1 MRATGSPTLVFDD
14 VFVPDASVVLKR
26 PRGPWHPS
34 GSVVLTVAP
43 PISMARHT
51 TSGEAPGFGARS
63 LAPTRSLIMT
73 TAAHPIDDLRAQ
85 MAGTVLSPPDAGYE
99 DARRV
104 HNGLIDR
111 RPAVVAR
118 CHGTADV
125 QAAVRFARERGLE
138 IAVRGGGHNVAGNAV
153 CDGGLVIDLSAMR
166 GVHVDA
172 RGRRARAQGGAT
184 WGDYNRETQLHGLAS
199 TGGVVSTTGIAGL
212 TLGGG
217 LGWLM
222 GKHGMAV
229 DCLRAVQLVTAT
241 GEVVR
246 ASADE
251 HPDLYWAVRGGG
263 GNFGVATWFEY
274 ELYPVGPT
282 VTGGLVAHPFS
293 AARDVL
299 RFYRDFTA
307 SLPDELTAF
316 GGLLH
321 APDGSGTKLAGIIVC
336 HAGSL
341 EAGAAAVAPVKR
353 FGSPVMDVIG
363 PMPYGAVNT
372 LFDAGFPRGALNY
385 WKSNFLSA
393 LPDAA
398 IETMIERFAAAPSP
412 MSGLLL
418 EHFHGAATRVGPTDT
433 AFPHR
438 TPGYNF
444 LAVAEWIEPSANP
457 ANIAWARE
465 AYAAMAPHFAP
476 GRYVNYLN
484 ADEVVE
490 GSSAAA
496 AFGPNGTRLRQ
507 VKRRWDPDNVF
518 HLNQNIKP

>member
-1 MRATGSPTLVFDD
+1 MV
-14 VFVPDASVVLKR
+14 ASE
-26 PRGPWHPS
+26 
-34 GSVVLTVAP
+34 
-43 PISMARHT
+43 ARH
-51 TSGEAPGFGARS
+51 
-63 LAPTRSLIMT
+63 PTDEECHMMT
-73 TAAHPIDDLRAQ
+73 TATAPTDELRAQ
-85 MAGTVLSPPDAGYE
+85 VAGHVLTPADGGYD

-111 RPAVVAR
+111 RPATIVR

-125 QAAVRFARERGLE
+125 QAAVRFARAQGLE

-153 CDGGLVIDLSAMR
+153 CDRGLAIDLSPMR
-166 GVHVDA
+166 AVHVDPRA
-172 RGRRARAQGGAT
+172 RRARAQGGAT

-199 TGGVVSTTGIAGL
+199 TGGVVSTTGVGGL

-229 DCLRAVQLVTAT
+229 DGLRGVELVTAT
-241 GEVVR
+241 GDVVR

-263 GNFGVATWFEY
+263 GNFGVATWLEFEV
-274 ELYPVGPT
+274 YPVGPT
-282 VTGGLVAHPFS
+282 VTAGLVAHPFA

-299 RFYRDFTA
+299 RFYRDFTR
-307 SLPDELTAF
+307 SLPDELSVFA
-316 GGLLH
+316 GLLH
-321 APDGSGTKLAGIIVC
+321 APDGSGTKVAAIMVC
-336 HAGSL
+336 HAGGL
-341 EAGAAAVAPVKR
+341 DAGAAAVAPVKG

-363 PMPYGAVNT
+363 PMPYTAVNMM
-372 LFDAGFPRGALNY
+372 FDAGFPKGALNY
-385 WKSNFLSA
+385 WKSNFLA
-393 LPDAA
+393 TLEDTAIDA
-398 IETMIERFAAAPSP
+398 MIERFAASPSP

-438 TPGYNF
+438 SVGFNF
-444 LAVAEWIEPSANP
+444 LAVGEWTDPATTAANV
-457 ANIAWARE
+457 AWTRG
-465 AYAAMAPHFAP
+465 AYDAMARHFAA

-484 ADEVVE
+484 ADEVGE
-490 GSSAAA
+490 SSAVAA
-496 AFGPNGTRLRQ
+496 AFGPNAARLRE
-507 VKRRWDPDNVF
+507 VKRKYDPENVF

>member
-1 MRATGSPTLVFDD
+1 M
-14 VFVPDASVVLKR
+14 
-26 PRGPWHPS
+26 
-34 GSVVLTVAP
+34 
-43 PISMARHT
+43 T
-51 TSGEAPGFGARS
+51 TEARS
-63 LAPTRSLIMT
+63 SDA
-73 TAAHPIDDLRAQ
+73 LRAQ
-85 MAGTVLSPPDAGYE
+85 IAGSVLSPADGGYE

-111 RPAVVAR
+111 RPALVAR
-118 CHGTADV
+118 CSGTADV
-125 QAAVRFARERGLE
+125 QAAVRFGRERGLE

-153 CDGGLVIDLSAMR
+153 CDGGLMIDLSAMR
-166 GVHVDA
+166 GVHVDPRA
-172 RGRRARAQGGAT
+172 RRARAQGGAT
-184 WGDYNRETQLHGLAS
+184 WGDYNRETQVYGLAS
-199 TGGVVSTTGIAGL
+199 TGGVVSTTGIGGL

-229 DCLRAVQLVTAT
+229 DSLVAVELVTAT

-251 HPDLYWAVRGGG
+251 HPDLFWALRGGG
-263 GNFGVATWFEY
+263 GNFGVATWLEY

-282 VTGGLVAHPFS
+282 VTAGLVAHPFA

-299 RFYRDFTA
+299 RFYRDFTT

-316 GGLLH
+316 AGVLH
-321 APDGSGTKLAGIIVC
+321 APDGSGTKLAAIIVC

-341 EAGAAAVAPVKR
+341 EGGAAAVAPVKR

-363 PMPYGAVNT
+363 PMPYPAVNM

-385 WKSNFLSA
+385 WKSNFLTA
-393 LPDAA
+393 LGDTA
-398 IETMIERFAAAPSP
+398 IDTMIERFAVTPSP
-412 MSGLLL
+412 MSALLL
-418 EHFHGAATRVGPTDT
+418 EHFHGAATRVGPTET

-438 TPGYNF
+438 TVGYNF
-444 LAVAEWIEPSANP
+444 LTVGEWLDAAASP
-457 ANIAWARE
+457 ANVAWTRDT
-465 AYAAMAPHFAP
+465 YAAMAPHFAT

-484 ADEVVE
+484 ADE
-490 GSSAAA
+490 AAEDSTVSA
-496 AFGPNGTRLRQ
+496 AFGPNWKRLRD
-507 VKRRWDPDNVF
+507 VKRRYDADNVF

>member
-1 MRATGSPTLVFDD
+1 M
-14 VFVPDASVVLKR
+14 
-26 PRGPWHPS
+26 
-34 GSVVLTVAP
+34 
-43 PISMARHT
+43 T
-51 TSGEAPGFGARS
+51 TEARS
-63 LAPTRSLIMT
+63 SDA
-73 TAAHPIDDLRAQ
+73 LRAQ
-85 MAGTVLSPPDAGYE
+85 IAGSVLSPSDGGYE

-111 RPAVVAR
+111 RPALVAR
-118 CHGTADV
+118 CSGTADV
-125 QAAVRFARERGLE
+125 QAAVRFGRERGLE

-153 CDGGLVIDLSAMR
+153 CDGGLMIDLSAMR
-166 GVHVDA
+166 GVHVDPRA
-172 RGRRARAQGGAT
+172 RRARAQGGAT
-184 WGDYNRETQLHGLAS
+184 WGDYNRETQVYGLAS
-199 TGGVVSTTGIAGL
+199 TGGVVSTTGVAGL

-229 DCLRAVQLVTAT
+229 DSLVAVELVTAT

-251 HPDLYWAVRGGG
+251 HPDLFWALRGGG
-263 GNFGVATWFEY
+263 GNFGVATWLEY

-282 VTGGLVAHPFS
+282 VTAGLVAHPFA

-299 RFYRDFTA
+299 HFYRDFTT

-316 GGLLH
+316 AGVLH
-321 APDGSGTKLAGIIVC
+321 APDGSGTKLAAIIVC

-363 PMPYGAVNT
+363 PMPYPAVNM

-385 WKSNFLSA
+385 WKSNFLTA
-393 LPDAA
+393 LGDTA
-398 IETMIERFAAAPSP
+398 IDTMIERFAVTPSP
-412 MSGLLL
+412 MSALLL
-418 EHFHGAATRVGPTDT
+418 EHFHGAATRVGPTET

-438 TPGYNF
+438 TVGYNF
-444 LAVAEWIEPSANP
+444 LTVGEWLDAAASP
-457 ANIAWARE
+457 ANVAWTRDT
-465 AYAAMAPHFAP
+465 YAAMAPHFTT

-484 ADEVVE
+484 ADEVAEDSTV
-490 GSSAAA
+490 SA
-496 AFGPNGTRLRQ
+496 AFGPNWKRLRD
-507 VKRRWDPDNVF
+507 VKRRYDADNVF
-518 HLNQNIKP
+518 HLNQNVKP

>member
-1 MRATGSPTLVFDD
+1 MTTEP
-14 VFVPDASVVLKR
+14 
-26 PRGPWHPS
+26 HPS
-34 GSVVLTVAP
+34 DA
-43 PISMARHT
+43 
-51 TSGEAPGFGARS
+51 
-63 LAPTRSLIMT
+63 
-73 TAAHPIDDLRAQ
+73 LRAQ
-85 MAGTVLSPPDAGYE
+85 IAGSVLSPSDPEYE
-99 DARRV
+99 NARRI

-111 RPAVVAR
+111 RPALVAR
-118 CHGTADV
+118 CYGTADV

-138 IAVRGGGHNVAGNAV
+138 IAVRGGGHNVAGHAV
-153 CDGGLVIDLSAMR
+153 CDGGLMIDLSAMR
-166 GVHVDA
+166 GVHVDPRA
-172 RGRRARAQGGAT
+172 RRARAQGGAT

-199 TGGVVSTTGIAGL
+199 TGGVVSTTGVGGL

-229 DCLRAVQLVTAT
+229 DSLRAVELVTAA

-251 HPDLYWAVRGGG
+251 HPDLFWAVRGGG
-263 GNFGVATWFEY
+263 GNFGVATWLEY

-282 VTGGLVAHPFS
+282 VTGGLVAHPFA

-316 GGLLH
+316 AGVLH
-321 APDGSGTKLAGIIVC
+321 APDGSGIKLAAIIAC

-341 EAGAAAVAPVKR
+341 EAGAAAVAPIKR

-363 PMPYGAVNT
+363 PMPYTAVNM
-372 LFDAGFPRGALNY
+372 LFDAGFPPGALNY
-385 WKSNFLSA
+385 WKSNFLAA
-393 LPDAA
+393 LGDAA
-398 IETMIERFAAAPSP
+398 IDTMIERFAATPSP

-418 EHFHGAATRVGPTDT
+418 EHFHGAATRVGPTET

-438 TPGYNF
+438 AVGYNF
-444 LAVAEWIEPSANP
+444 LTVGEWVDASATA
-457 ANIAWARE
+457 ANVAWARE
-465 AYAAMAPHFAP
+465 AYAAMAPHFSA
-476 GRYVNYLN
+476 GRYGNYLN
-484 ADEVVE
+484 ADEVGE
-490 GSSAAA
+490 DSAVSA
-496 AFGPNGTRLRQ
+496 AFGPNWKRLRE
-507 VKRRWDPDNVF
+507 VKRRYDPDNTF

>member
-1 MRATGSPTLVFDD
+1 
-14 VFVPDASVVLKR
+14 
-26 PRGPWHPS
+26 
-34 GSVVLTVAP
+34 
-43 PISMARHT
+43 
-51 TSGEAPGFGARS
+51 
-63 LAPTRSLIMT
+63 MT
-73 TAAHPIDDLRAQ
+73 TEVHWTDSLRAQ
-85 MAGTVLSPPDAGYE
+85 MAGPVLAPSDPAYE
-99 DARRV
+99 DTRRV

-111 RPAVVAR
+111 RPALVAR

-153 CDGGLVIDLSAMR
+153 CDGGLMIDLSAMR
-166 GVHVDA
+166 GVHVDPRA
-172 RGRRARAQGGAT
+172 RRARGQGGAT
-184 WGDYNRETQLHGLAS
+184 WGNYNRETQLYGLAS
-199 TGGVVSTTGIAGL
+199 TGGVVSTTGVGGL

-229 DCLRAVQLVTAT
+229 DCLRAVELVTAS

-251 HPDLYWAVRGGG
+251 HSDLFWAVRGGG
-263 GNFGVATWFEY
+263 GNFGVATWLEY
-274 ELYPVGPT
+274 ELYPVGPM
-282 VTGGLVAHPFS
+282 VFGGLVAHPFTE
-293 AARDVL
+293 ARDVL
-299 RFYRDFTA
+299 RFYRDFTQ
-307 SLPDELTAF
+307 SLPDDLTAF
-316 GGLLH
+316 AGLLH
-321 APDGSGTKLAGIIVC
+321 APDGSGAQIAAIMVC

-363 PMPYGAVNT
+363 PMPYSAVNM

-385 WKSNFLSA
+385 WKSSFLA
-393 LPDAA
+393 TLADGA
-398 IETMIERFAAAPSP
+398 IDTMIERFAAAPSP

-438 TPGYNF
+438 TVAHNF
-444 LAVAEWIEPSANP
+444 LAVAEWLEASATQ
-457 ANIAWARE
+457 ANVAWARDT
-465 AYAAMAPHFAP
+465 YAALAPHFAS
-476 GRYVNYLN
+476 GRYANYLN
-484 ADEVVE
+484 AEEVTQSGAV
-490 GSSAAA
+490 SD
-496 AFGPNGTRLRQ
+496 AFGPNWKRLRE
-507 VKRRWDPDNVF
+507 VKERIDPDNVF

>member
-1 MRATGSPTLVFDD
+1 MTLET
-14 VFVPDASVVLKR
+14 
-26 PRGPWHPS
+26 HPIAALRS
-34 GSVVLTVAP
+34 QLAGSV
-43 PISMARHT
+43 
-51 TSGEAPGFGARS
+51 
-63 LAPTRSLIMT
+63 LAPS
-73 TAAHPIDDLRAQ
+73 
-85 MAGTVLSPPDAGYE
+85 DAEYD
-99 DARRV
+99 DARRL

-111 RPAVVAR
+111 RPALVVR

-125 QAAVRFARERGLE
+125 QAAVRFGRERGLE

-153 CDGGLVIDLSAMR
+153 CDGGLMIDLSPMR
-166 GVHVDA
+166 AVHVDP
-172 RGRRARAQGGAT
+172 RTRRARAQGGAT

-199 TGGVVSTTGIAGL
+199 TGGVVSSTGVGGL

-229 DCLRAVQLVTAT
+229 DTLRAVELVTAT
-241 GEVVR
+241 GEIVQ
-246 ASADE
+246 SSPKE
-251 HPDLYWAVRGGG
+251 HPDLFWALRGGG
-263 GNFGVATWFEY
+263 GNFGVATWLEY

-282 VTGGLVAHPFS
+282 VIAGLVAHPFT

-316 GGLLH
+316 AGLLH
-321 APDGSGTKLAGIIVC
+321 APDGSGAKLAAIIVC

-363 PMPYGAVNT
+363 PMPYTAVNMMV
-372 LFDAGFPRGALNY
+372 DGGFPRGALNY
-385 WKSNFLSA
+385 WKSNFLST
-393 LPDAA
+393 LGDAA
-398 IETMIERFAAAPSP
+398 IDTMIEHFAGAPSP

-418 EHFHGAATRVGPTDT
+418 EHFHGAATRVGPTET

-438 TPGYNF
+438 AVGYNF
-444 LAVAEWIEPSANP
+444 LAVGEWMEASATT
-457 ANIAWARE
+457 ANVAWTRG
-465 AYAAMAPHFAP
+465 AYAALAPHFAA

-484 ADEVVE
+484 AEEMDQAGAVE
-490 GSSAAA
+490 A
-496 AFGPNGTRLRQ
+496 AFGPNWKRLRE
-507 VKRRWDPDNVF
+507 VKRRYDPENVF

>member
-1 MRATGSPTLVFDD
+1 MTAEL
-14 VFVPDASVVLKR
+14 
-26 PRGPWHPS
+26 HPS
-34 GSVVLTVAP
+34 DA
-43 PISMARHT
+43 
-51 TSGEAPGFGARS
+51 
-63 LAPTRSLIMT
+63 
-73 TAAHPIDDLRAQ
+73 LRAQ
-85 MAGTVLSPPDAGYE
+85 IAGSVLSPSDPEYE
-99 DARRV
+99 NARRI

-111 RPAVVAR
+111 RPALVAR

-153 CDGGLVIDLSAMR
+153 CDGGLMIDLSAMR
-166 GVHVDA
+166 GVHVDPRA
-172 RGRRARAQGGAT
+172 RRARAQGGAT

-199 TGGVVSTTGIAGL
+199 TGGVVSTTGVGGL

-229 DCLRAVQLVTAT
+229 DSLRAVELVTAA

-251 HPDLYWAVRGGG
+251 HPDLFWAVRGGG

-282 VTGGLVAHPFS
+282 VTGGLVAHPF
-293 AARDVL
+293 AGARDVL

-316 GGLLH
+316 AGVLH
-321 APDGSGTKLAGIIVC
+321 APDGSGTKLAAIIVC

-363 PMPYGAVNT
+363 PMPYTAVNM

-385 WKSNFLSA
+385 WKSNFLAA
-393 LPDAA
+393 LGDAA
-398 IETMIERFAAAPSP
+398 IDTMIERFAATPSP

-418 EHFHGAATRVGPTDT
+418 EHFHGAATRVGPTET

-438 TPGYNF
+438 GVGYNF
-444 LAVAEWIEPSANP
+444 LTVGEWVDASATA
-457 ANIAWARE
+457 ANVAWARE
-465 AYAAMAPHFAP
+465 AYAAMAPHFSA

-484 ADEVVE
+484 ADEVGE
-490 GSSAAA
+490 DSAVSA
-496 AFGPNGTRLRQ
+496 AFGPNWKRLRE
-507 VKRRWDPDNVF
+507 VKRRYDPDNVF

>member
-1 MRATGSPTLVFDD
+1 
-14 VFVPDASVVLKR
+14 
-26 PRGPWHPS
+26 
-34 GSVVLTVAP
+34 
-43 PISMARHT
+43 
-51 TSGEAPGFGARS
+51 
-63 LAPTRSLIMT
+63 MT
-73 TAAHPIDDLRAQ
+73 TAAHPHDALRAQ
-85 MAGTVLSPPDAGYE
+85 IAGSVVAPADAGY
-99 DARRV
+99 DDCRRV

-111 RPAVVAR
+111 RPGVIVR

-125 QAAVRFARERGLE
+125 QAAVRFGRERGME

-153 CDGGLVIDLSAMR
+153 CDGGLMIDLSPMR
-166 GVHVDA
+166 GVHVDT

-199 TGGVVSTTGIAGL
+199 TGGVVSTTGVGGL

-229 DCLRAVQLVTAT
+229 DCLRAVELVTAN
-241 GEVVR
+241 GEVLR

-251 HPDLYWAVRGGG
+251 HPDLFWAVRGGG
-263 GNFGVATWFEY
+263 GNFGIATWLEY

-282 VTGGLVAHPFS
+282 VTAGLVAHPFA

-307 SLPDELTAF
+307 SLPDELTLF
-316 GGLLH
+316 SGVLH
-321 APDGSGTKLAGIIVC
+321 APDGSGTKLAAIIAC

-341 EAGAAAVAPVKR
+341 EAGAKAVAPIKR

-363 PMPYGAVNT
+363 PMPYTAVNMMV
-372 LFDAGFPRGALNY
+372 DGGFPKGALNY
-385 WKSNFLSA
+385 WKSNFLSTLA
-393 LPDAA
+393 DGA
-398 IETMIERFAAAPSP
+398 IDTMIERFADAPSP
-412 MSGLLL
+412 MSALLL
-418 EHFHGAATRVGPTDT
+418 EHFHGAATRVAPTAT

-438 TPGYNF
+438 AVGYNF
-444 LAVAEWIEPSANP
+444 LAVGEWMDPSATA
-457 ANIAWARE
+457 ANVAWARG
-465 AYAAMAPHFAP
+465 AYAAMAPHFAS

-484 ADEVVE
+484 AEEVVDE
-490 GSSAAA
+490 SAVSA
-496 AFGPNGTRLRQ
+496 AFGPNGKRLLE
-507 VKRRWDPDNVF
+507 VKRKYDPDNVF

>member
-1 MRATGSPTLVFDD
+1 
-14 VFVPDASVVLKR
+14 
-26 PRGPWHPS
+26 
-34 GSVVLTVAP
+34 
-43 PISMARHT
+43 
-51 TSGEAPGFGARS
+51 
-63 LAPTRSLIMT
+63 MT
-73 TAAHPIDDLRAQ
+73 TEVDPSAILRAQ
-85 MAGTVLSPPDAGYE
+85 MAGPVLSPSDTAYE
-99 DARRV
+99 DARHV

-111 RPAVVAR
+111 RPALVAR

-125 QAAVRFARERGLE
+125 QAAVRFGREHGLE
-138 IAVRGGGHNVAGNAV
+138 IAVRGGGHNVAGHAV
-153 CDGGLVIDLSAMR
+153 CDGGLMIDLSAMR
-166 GVHVDA
+166 GVHVDPRA
-172 RGRRARAQGGAT
+172 RRARAQGGAT

-199 TGGVVSTTGIAGL
+199 TGGVVSTTGVGGL

-229 DCLRAVQLVTAT
+229 DSLRAVELVTAT
-241 GEVVR
+241 GDVVR

-251 HPDLYWAVRGGG
+251 HPDLFWAVRGGG
-263 GNFGVATWFEY
+263 GNFGVATWLEY
-274 ELYPVGPT
+274 ELYPVGPV
-282 VTGGLVAHPFS
+282 VTGGLVAHPFA

-316 GGLLH
+316 AGVLH
-321 APDGSGTKLAGIIVC
+321 APDGSGTKLAAIIVC

-363 PMPYGAVNT
+363 PMPYTAVNM

-385 WKSNFLSA
+385 WKSNFLTA
-393 LPDAA
+393 LGDAA
-398 IETMIERFAAAPSP
+398 IETMIERFGVTPSP

-418 EHFHGAATRVGPTDT
+418 EHFHGAATRVGPTET

-438 TPGYNF
+438 AVGYNF
-444 LAVAEWIEPSANP
+444 LAVGEWLDASATP

-465 AYAAMAPHFAP
+465 AYAAMAPHFAA

-484 ADEVVE
+484 ADEAAESSTV
-490 GSSAAA
+490 SAAL
-496 AFGPNGTRLRQ
+496 GPNWKRLRE
-507 VKRRWDPDNVF
+507 VKRRYDPDNVF